1 MSAETSST
9 RKPAVQHQP
18 FTKSTLWRLFGFL
31 KPKRLQYFIGLFC
44 VASINAAERLFTAY
58 IVKSFIDSITGKDLN
73 LLSDTVL
80 YWLLFNA
87 GMLIVL
93 PFFSYLWRSS
103 IVSGIANL
111 RQAVFSHLQHL
122 PLGYYELRHSGEAM
136 SLMTNDISAAEL
148 AFQDN
153 FLTLV
158 SATLQGIS
166 GAIFM
171 LLLQWDLGLLII
183 LTGTVPLIVNAY
195 YAKPLRLIGDETQQK
210 LAGLSERMGDLLA
223 GFQVVRTFSLGE
235 WILHRFSSSNQAV
248 LGTSLK
254 RVRIE
259 SNLAAANDFS
269 GFLSIFPYFVAMFMV
284 IQGKTT
290 LGTLIALVQLNNQ
303 IQFFMY
309 SMGGTISRI
318 QGSLAAADR
327 ILAVLDAPAE
337 PERYPAL
344 EAAYAVP
351 VQLDAQVKF
360 ENVHFRYSDDR
371 PTLQGI
377 SFAVQPGQLSAF
389 VGPSGSGKSTIFRL
403 LMGHYPF
410 QSGQITVL
418 GKPIHA
424 YTLFDLRE
432 LFAFVPQ
439 DAYLYTGTIFENIR
453 YGKMDA
459 SEAEISAAAQA
470 AYAHDFIQEL
480 PDGYQSLVGERGT
493 RLSGGQRQRIAIARA
508 LLKNAPI
515 LLLDEAT
522 SALDSESEELVQRAL
537 AVLMGGRTTLAIAH
551 RLSTIE
557 NANIIYVVEKGRV
570 VEQGKHPDLI
580 KQGGLYTNLYALQ
593 FREPT
598 AAQGSVGLADLKLSP
613 KTGYNQF

>member
-1 MSAETSST
+1 MIAEPSST
-9 RKPAVQHQP
+9 RKPAVQRQP
-18 FTKSTLWRLFGFL
+18 FTQSTLWRLFAFL
-31 KPKRLQYFIGLFC
+31 KPKRLIYFIGLFS

-58 IVKSFIDSITGKDLN
+58 IVKSFVDSITGKDLQ
-73 LLSDTVL
+73 LLSRTTL

-93 PFFSYLWRSS
+93 PLFSYLWRSS
-103 IVSGIANL
+103 IVFGIANL
-111 RQAVFSHLQHL
+111 RRSVFSHLQHL
-122 PLGYYELRHSGEAM
+122 PLGYYELRHSGESL

-171 LLLQWDLGLLII
+171 LYLQWDLGLIII
-183 LTGTVPLIVNAY
+183 LTGTLPLIVNSI
-195 YAKPLRLIGDETQQK
+195 YAKPLRLIGDETQKK
-210 LAGLSERMGDLLA
+210 LAGVSERIGDLLA

-235 WILHRFSSSNQAV
+235 WILQRFSNSNQEV
-248 LGTSLK
+248 LGVSLK

-269 GFLSIFPYFVAMFMV
+269 GFISFIPYLVALFMV
-284 IQGKTT
+284 VNGKTT
-290 LGTLIALVQLNNQ
+290 LGTLIALIQLNNQ

-344 EAAYAVP
+344 EAGGAV
-351 VQLDAQVKF
+351 LAQPGALVEF
-360 ENVHFRYSDDR
+360 QDVHFRYSGDR

-377 SFAVQPGQLSAF
+377 SFAVQQGQLSAF
-389 VGPSGSGKSTIFRL
+389 VGPSGGGKSTIFRL
-403 LMGHYPF
+403 LMGHYPL

-424 YTLFDLRE
+424 YTLFELRE

-453 YGKMDA
+453 YGRMDA
-459 SEAEISAAAQA
+459 SEAEITAAAQA

-522 SALDSESEELVQRAL
+522 SALDSESEELVQQAL
-537 AVLMGGRTTLAIAH
+537 AVLMRGRTTLAIAH

-557 NANIIYVVEKGRV
+557 NASIIYVVEKGQV
-570 VEQGKHPDLI
+570 VEQGKHPELV
-580 KQGGLYTNLYALQ
+580 KQGGLYTNLYELQ
-593 FREPT
+593 FRDTSAQNPT
-598 AAQGSVGLADLKLSP
+598 DLAGLTAP
-613 KTGYNQF
+613 A